1 MTITETDPATEQSTL
16 QIIEEKFPDPEKE
29 LSASRRSM
37 SVEVG
42 PFDAEETAPQ
52 PAPRQQRITIK
63 PPGETFA
70 DAGDPFDRYADVEEA
85 QAVIANFSNA
95 DPQSFS
101 ATDTRIDP
109 DNGDEVTY
117 GLVELRSGQVV
128 RVPIQRKPSQQ
139 RVSESS
145 PSGGLSSLVP
155 PEVRER
161 FGRTGEVVEDVAKGV
176 LTGFGKGVAE
186 TANALTDLFSGPN
199 AGAIDDPISLM
210 YKGFSA
216 IQDSLIE
223 DPQQVSDEILSI
235 VAPDLTEWVQEP
247 FNFEGFGGLVKGI
260 AQFATPAIPAAKIV
274 KAVSSAN
281 ALARSFGWGAIADYF
296 AFDPMTPTISQEL
309 IEAFAAESPEAR
321 LAAAN
326 AAMAILEKK
335 ENQPILNRLK
345 MVPEGILIGGAFEAV
360 MRSPQAARAT
370 AGLVQMAAR
379 VVQERLT
386 DIGETALQRFS
397 EGKSP
402 FNVGMSI
409 EEVRADTRHGSEI
422 VAERLKV
429 LVPENQRVASGKKY
443 RPGRPDGRPW
453 SELSDDE
460 LAAPGPGFKGSDADI
475 ERLLQEAIAES
486 SAAGQQAASETG
498 MHVTLSAR
506 EWDKALKLPLRA
518 QLWYEISGEAFT
530 RRIPYLA
537 RNPDEFIT
545 FTDVVGVTSPREKP
559 LGNLS
564 RSLAILSQKIRGVPI
579 DVDLTN
585 TTGVQQALA
594 RGEETVPGVARSS
607 VRSGNKTGNFSDTI
621 ALTGGVDVPAPIP
634 VNDVWVGRIFGVTEE
649 QLGQYQSLHEPMAI
663 FWNKMRDLVNET
675 APGQFPHESWQ
686 LQARGWVSLRGAQSD
701 YAQAMDTIVDQLRKA
716 GIPGVTPEGVITEEA
731 LRHPDFVTALRPTVQ
746 AFRDAP
752 KATIEFGQ
760 TQTKTGARAATL
772 AATMRGRPD
781 DEKASKLY
789 REYNQILTS
798 AMYRSGRGKRNMWDR
813 AYNHVMGRPPGAD
826 VSRIRM
832 GTQERPFDVAGS
844 FEGVFSPNIRIPLRE
859 MTDQQV
865 SLFNAI
871 VGKGLRRD
879 AMAASRIKMLAPD
892 AEPAA
897 GTVRGQTVFIKS
909 AGDLSGDEIE
919 AFSRALPEGFD
930 VSTERVA
937 NGYVI
942 DINPRFGDDG
952 PVGITDAEINPA
964 LQLLAD
970 RGLGFRTIYHQHS
983 SVYNEASEYAG
994 ILAAR
999 KKELRDGAVNELVE
1013 RVGLT
1018 RRQARNFLSGKE
1030 PGPGTQSK
1038 RQRAGRIRAT
1048 FTGRLGDLD
1057 EAITAARET
1066 SKGVE
1071 TKFKDWI
1078 SAADKHLAA
1087 PSPTPKGPPPDLGAT
1102 VQPETAPP
1110 SAGFFNEQN

>member
-1 MTITETDPATEQSTL
+1 MTDLAPTALEAID
-16 QIIEEKFPDPEKE
+16 EKYPDAAEN
-29 LSASRRSM
+29 LSATRAAMGVR
-37 SVEVG
+37 VVG
-42 PFDAEETAPQ
+42 PTAQHKLDEQRMQEAYRNAATVDSGSEPRIMMEAPDGSRIVMSEDGVADVDEMMRQQQPPVMPPEETGILEQIQNVTGAP
-52 PAPRQQRITIK
+52 A
-63 PPGETFA
+63 EFL
-70 DAGDPFDRYADVEEA
+70 GD
-85 QAVIANFSNA
+85 
-95 DPQSFS
+95 
-101 ATDTRIDP
+101 
-109 DNGDEVTY
+109 
-117 GLVELRSGQVV
+117 VV
-128 RVPIQRKPSQQ
+128 Q
-139 RVSESS
+139 
-145 PSGGLSSLVP
+145 
-155 PEVRER
+155 
-161 FGRTGEVVEDVAKGV
+161 
-176 LTGFGKGVAE
+176 
-186 TANALTDLFSGPN
+186 
-199 AGAIDDPISLM
+199 
-210 YKGFSA
+210 
-216 IQDSLIE
+216 
-223 DPQQVSDEILSI
+223 
-235 VAPDLTEWVQEP
+235 
-247 FNFEGFGGLVKGI
+247 GGLVGI
-260 AQFATPAIPAAKIV
+260 ARGLGNIQDIIPIPTITTDDGTQLTSLQDLGQYFSGVLEAQTGVTAVVKEPEGIAPALASGVGQALPGIIPAVKAMKIAGMGPILAETLGGLIGDFVTSSKTEAEGLSQLIGMIPHEYAQGISTAIDEFIADPDGIGDEDLRGRLVATIPGFVLTPAIGGLIRLVSAAKKSGV
-274 KAVSSAN
+274 A
-281 ALARSFGWGAIADYF
+281 
-296 AFDPMTPTISQEL
+296 QEVW
-309 IEAFAAESPEAR
+309 ATMR
-321 LAAAN
+321 QRWD
-326 AAMAILEKK
+326 
-335 ENQPILNRLK
+335 EN
-345 MVPEGILIGGAFEAV
+345 
-360 MRSPQAARAT
+360 
-370 AGLVQMAAR
+370 
-379 VVQERLT
+379 
-386 DIGETALQRFS
+386 
-397 EGKSP
+397 KSP
-402 FNVGMSI
+402 VPIGMSI
-409 EEVRADTRHGSEI
+409 EEVRADARHGSEI

-429 LVPENQRVASGKKY
+429 LVPENQRVASGEKY
-443 RPGRPDGRPW
+443 RPGQPDGRPW

-460 LAAPGPGFKGSDADI
+460 LAAPGPGFKGTDADI
-475 ERLLQEAIAES
+475 ERLLREAIAES
-486 SAAGQQAASETG
+486 SAAGQQAASDVG
-498 MHVTLSAR
+498 MRVTLSALD
-506 EWDKALKLPLRA
+506 WDKALRLPLRA

-564 RSLAILSQKIRGVPI
+564 RSLAILSQKISGVPI

-585 TTGVQQALA
+585 QTGVQQALA
-594 RGEETVPGVARSS
+594 RAGSGSS
-607 VRSGNKTGNFSDTI
+607 LASGNKTGNFSDTI
-621 ALTGGVDVPAPIP
+621 AMTGGADVAAPIP
-634 VNDVWVGRIFGVTEE
+634 VNDVWVGRIFDVTEE

-701 YAQAMDTIVDQLRKA
+701 YAEAMDTIVGQLRKA

-731 LRHPDFVTALRPTVQ
+731 LRHPDFVSALRPTVQ

-752 KATIEFGQ
+752 KATIEFGT

-772 AATMRGRPD
+772 AETMRGRPD
-781 DEKASKLY
+781 DEKAQKLY

-798 AMYRSGRGKRNMWDR
+798 AMYASGRGKVNMWDR
-813 AYNHVMGRPPGAD
+813 AYNHVMGRPSGAD

-844 FEGVFSPNIRIPLRE
+844 FEGVFSPNIRVPLRE

-865 SLFNAI
+865 ALFNAI
-871 VGKGLRRD
+871 VGKGLRQD

-952 PVGITDAEINPA
+952 PVGITDAELAPA
-964 LQLLAD
+964 TDLLAD

-1018 RRQARNFLSGKE
+1018 RREARDYLAGRGADPSTK
-1030 PGPGTQSK
+1030 SK
-1038 RQRAGRIRAT
+1038 RQRAGRVRAT

-1057 EAITAARET
+1057 EAIAAARET

-1078 SAADKHLAA
+1078 SAADKHLAP
-1087 PSPTPKGPPPDLGAT
+1087 PSPAGK
-1102 VQPETAPP
+1102 P
-1110 SAGFFNEQN
+1110 STRKVKRPRRAKEAGDGG